1 MPTVPRL
8 RTSGLDVPC
17 MHLTLR
23 SCPLGRH
30 IVRPQGVS
38 PFFRQDSQT
47 FLYFSP
53 SSYLSSPFSLPSFKE
68 ISLRPWGI
76 LLPSCSSGPWDYA
89 TKSPLQNWQG
99 GHHRHLVQDSS
110 CPFIIGHLSSLAP
123 REQNVDNT
131 FQSFELPIKL
141 MAHISKTPLRAANTQ
156 MEPLP

>member
-1 MPTVPRL
+1 MPSQCKRQGGHQISWYILDVHPIFIGILWKPKLCAVTQQRIVWTKMPTVPRL

-89 TKSPLQNWQG
+89 TKSPLQN
-99 GHHRHLVQDSS
+99 
-110 CPFIIGHLSSLAP
+110 
-123 REQNVDNT
+123 
-131 FQSFELPIKL
+131 
-141 MAHISKTPLRAANTQ
+141 
-156 MEPLP
+156 